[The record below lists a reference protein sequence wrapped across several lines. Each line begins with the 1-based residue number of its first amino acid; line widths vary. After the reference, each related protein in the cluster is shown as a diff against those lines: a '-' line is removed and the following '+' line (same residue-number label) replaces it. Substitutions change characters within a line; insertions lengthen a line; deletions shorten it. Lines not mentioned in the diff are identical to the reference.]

1 MGVPTMLVTLFGH
14 LDIEIQVRSY
24 THASYSHLCDFC
36 LSAAEQRFIRLQ
48 VARTEP
54 S

>member
-36 LSAAEQRFIRLQ
+36 LSAGIA
-48 VARTEP
+48 THNWT
-54 S
+54 